1 MEKSNSEL
9 NITQIIDSIQNIRV
23 RISDHADEE
32 MQNDFLTLSDTF
44 SSVING
50 EIIENYPHDKPFP
63 SCLIFGMSLKN
74 EPIHSVWGFNNKN
87 SWAVLITV
95 YRPDSNLWQN
105 FRVRK
110 KKLC

>member
-1 MEKSNSEL
+1 MKSSDSEL
-9 NITQIIDSIQNIRV
+9 YIAQIINSIKNAHV

-32 MQNDFLTLSDTF
+32 MQNDFFTLDDIF
-44 SSVING
+44 SFVING
-50 EIIENYPHDKPFP
+50 EIIENYPGDKPFP
-63 SCLIFGMSLKN
+63 SCLIFGMSLQN

-87 SWAVLITV
+87 AWAVLITA

-110 KKLC
+110 K